1 MKKLLNISVIAALAV
16 LLMAANATAADVDKQ
31 PTSIDMEAE
40 GAAAAATAA
49 TADTGP
55 KYELAEAHST
65 DSNVAT
71 AGYVKGAYNAAIR
84 AVNNVAGQVD
94 SINTNLSGKA
104 NTNLSNVDAGSV
116 TTTLLDEGAVT
127 TAKIADSNVT
137 TAKIADSNVTTAK
150 IADENVTLGKLSQT
164 VQASLGK
171 ADTAL
176 QSGDNVS
183 ELNNDAGYLT
193 SANLSTYAKQ
203 SGVEKTVKDAI
214 AATTATVDLSGLDVS
229 NAGLT
234 GTGTAS
240 INVMD
245 TWGATSV
252 SANPVTGEVSLT
264 GVTTNVT
271 LTGDSQTKSV
281 TITAPTTVTYDE
293 PSL

>member
-1 MKKLLNISVIAALAV
+1 MKKLLSISVIAALAA
-16 LLMAANATAADVDKQ
+16 LPMAANATAADVNKQ
-31 PTSIDMEAE
+31 PTSINMEAE

-49 TADTGP
+49 TANTGP

-104 NTNLSNVDAGSV
+104 DTDLSNVTAG
-116 TTTLLDEGAVT
+116 A
-127 TAKIADSNVT
+127 
-137 TAKIADSNVTTAK
+137 VTTAK
-150 IADENVTLGKLSQT
+150 IADENVTKAKLAQA
-164 VQASLGK
+164 VQDSLDL
-171 ADTAL
+171 ADSAL

-183 ELNNDAGYLT
+183 ALANDAGYLT
-193 SANLSTYAKQ
+193 SDDLSTYAKQ
-203 SGVEKTVKDAI
+203 RGVEKTVKDAI

-240 INVMD
+240 IDVMD

-252 SANPVTGEVSLT
+252 SATPVTGEVSLA

-271 LTGDSQTKSV
+271 LTGDSSSQSV
-281 TITAPTTVTYDE
+281 TITAPTTVTYSE